1 MNSQREIIFNLKEY
15 AFTMM
20 NNADSKSDHFYWKGK
35 YVAYCNVLYMI
46 DERLEETRKRIDVG
60 VENLNV
66 EQQKKLLDAIFGK
79 DGDIDDQDDIRD

>member
-1 MNSQREIIFNLKEY
+1 
-15 AFTMM
+15 MM

-46 DERLEETRKRIDVG
+46 DERLEETRKLIDVG

-79 DGDIDDQDDIRD
+79 DGDNE